1 MLRENLARAFS
12 PGDQVW
18 RLGDLAASSPTH
30 ALAQVASL
38 PGHHHLVLGS
48 HDKAHP
54 KHRDA
59 HKHLRTYL
67 EVFESVAPYARRR
80 IDGREVLLSH
90 YPYATDDG
98 QADRGEVRDTQYR
111 LPNEGRWLLHGHTHM
126 ADQRVH
132 GRQIHVGLDA
142 WGMQPVHLDTIRHL
156 IGEEEAAEAER
167 VVQLRAALGA

>member
-1 MLRENLARAFS
+1 MLRENLARVQ
-12 PGDQVW
+12 PGRPGV
-18 RLGDLAASSPTH
+18 
-30 ALAQVASL
+30 VARRPRRVL
-38 PGHHHLVLGS
+38 PDAPARAGRVPAGHHHLVLGN
-48 HDKAHP
+48 HDKAHA

-59 HKHLRTYL
+59 HKHLRAYL

-156 IGEEEAAEAER
+156 IVEEEAAEAER